1 MKEANIV
8 ELKRILS
15 FTAIDDTTIQVRHY
29 EVGKI
34 TEAGV
39 QANDVEIKEI
49 GPKFDLKLRRNQVAS
64 NDLYKLACK
73 KPKVANVEKKKSRKN
88 VFTNEIGE
96 RKGKVFIQQQD
107 LNTIATRKFRKQK
120 PV

>member
-1 MKEANIV
+1 LKEANIV

-39 QANDVEIKEI
+39 QANDVEI
-49 GPKFDLKLRRNQVAS
+49 
-64 NDLYKLACK
+64 
-73 KPKVANVEKKKSRKN
+73 
-88 VFTNEIGE
+88 
-96 RKGKVFIQQQD
+96 
-107 LNTIATRKFRKQK
+107 
-120 PV
+120 